1 MIMLNLGRK
10 QLLDVIGFSL
20 RCLSEVLVEYF
31 EFLDVSMQVGKAS
44 SFEHVSRNEF
54 L

>member
-1 MIMLNLGRK
+1 MQR
-10 QLLDVIGFSL
+10 LDVIGFSP
-20 RCLSEVLVEYF
+20 RCLNEGLVEYF

-44 SFEHVSRNEF
+44 SFKHVSRNEF